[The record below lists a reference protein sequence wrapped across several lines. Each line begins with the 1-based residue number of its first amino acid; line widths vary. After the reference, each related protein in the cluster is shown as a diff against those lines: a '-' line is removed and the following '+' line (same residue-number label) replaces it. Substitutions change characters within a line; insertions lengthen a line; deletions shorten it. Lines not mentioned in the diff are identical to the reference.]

1 MAGKQIQ
8 ALFQCHDVL
17 ERKAPDGSTEAQ
29 IVKCG
34 AVYENN
40 PDHPN
45 YAFWKATP
53 TGQLEMTINNPGA
66 FGTFARGR
74 KFLLTFEPIEG

>member
-1 MAGKQIQ
+1 MGRKLQ
-8 ALFQCHDVL
+8 ALFSCHDVL
-17 ERKAPDGSTEAQ
+17 ARLDRDGSVSAQ

-45 YAFWKATP
+45 YAFWRATP
-53 TGQLEMTINNPGA
+53 TAQLEMTISNPDA
-66 FGTFARGR
+66 FNVFVAGR
-74 KFLLTFEPIEG
+74 KYLLTFEEAEG